1 MAIPYLDTQNIFNQ
15 QAHCHFEPFV
25 IDVRATKT
33 LGEFSMNVEIKDEG
47 MICLIGN
54 NGSGK
59 TTLLNLIA
67 GVSHIDSGYIR
78 IDSTDITSVQ
88 QEKRNVVLVMPDSAI
103 PNFEV
108 ERHLVFG
115 ANLKRLPLDQL
126 FINEVKTKLG
136 VTFSGRV
143 SQLSLGMKERVALAT
158 ALIAKPKAILV
169 DEAFSNIDNKSEF
182 IENYRELAASSN
194 IDILYSTQHSEDS
207 NRADHIYRMESGR
220 ALRER

>member
-1 MAIPYLDTQNIFNQ
+1 M
-15 QAHCHFEPFV
+15 
-25 IDVRATKT
+25 IDVKATKS
-33 LGEFSMNVEIKDEG
+33 LGEFSMNAEIKDEG

-67 GVSHIDSGYIR
+67 GVSQIDGGYIR
-78 IDSTDITSVQ
+78 IDSTDVTSVP
-88 QEKRNVVLVMPDSAI
+88 QEKRSVVLVTPDSAI

-108 ERHLVFG
+108 ERHLIFG
-115 ANLKRLPLDQL
+115 ANLKKLPLDQQL
-126 FINEVKTKLG
+126 IDEVKTKLG

-143 SQLSLGMKERVALAT
+143 SKLSLGMKERVALAT

-169 DEAFSNIDNKSEF
+169 DEAFSNIDNKSKF
-182 IENYRELAASSN
+182 IENYRELTASSN

-207 NRADHIYRMESGR
+207 DYADHVYRMESGR

>member
-1 MAIPYLDTQNIFNQ
+1 MLHTWTHKTSLIHGAYF
-15 QAHCHFEPFV
+15 HSEPFV
-25 IDVRATKT
+25 IDIRATKT
-33 LGEFSMNVEIKDEG
+33 LGEFSMNAEIKEEG

-67 GVSHIDSGYIR
+67 GVSQIDGGYIR
-78 IDSTDITSVQ
+78 IDSTDITSVP
-88 QEKRNVVLVMPDSAI
+88 QEKRNVVLVTPDSAI

-115 ANLKRLPLDQL
+115 ANMKKLPLDRR
-126 FINEVKTKLG
+126 FIDEVKTKLG

-143 SQLSLGMKERVALAT
+143 SKLSLGMKERVALAT

-182 IENYRELAASSN
+182 IENYKDLATSSN
-194 IDILYSTQHSEDS
+194 IDILYSTQHTEDS
-207 NRADHIYRMESGR
+207 EHADHVYRMESGR

>member
-1 MAIPYLDTQNIFNQ
+1 MTYF
-15 QAHCHFEPFV
+15 HSEPFV
-25 IDVRATKT
+25 IDVRATKS
-33 LGEFSMNVEIKDEG
+33 LGEFSMNAEIKDEG

-67 GVSHIDSGYIR
+67 GVSQIDGGYIR
-78 IDSTDITSVQ
+78 IDSTDVTSVP
-88 QEKRNVVLVMPDSAI
+88 QEKRSVVLVTPDSAI

-108 ERHLVFG
+108 ERHLIFG
-115 ANLKRLPLDQL
+115 ANLKKLPLDQQL
-126 FINEVKTKLG
+126 IDEVKTKLG

-143 SQLSLGMKERVALAT
+143 SKLSLGMKERVALAT

-169 DEAFSNIDNKSEF
+169 DEAFSNIDNKSKF
-182 IENYRELAASSN
+182 IENYRELTASSN

-207 NRADHIYRMESGR
+207 DYADHVYRMESGR